1 MGSLAPEAGSGRKPP
16 RGTAA
21 PRDGARAPAFSGS
34 GSAAKGVRV
43 QPAGS
48 PPRSLSWPR
57 AGGRVR
63 PPGEGRRGESARE
76 RAGTARARRA
86 PAARAPPPGKQ
97 RASTR
102 AAAAPSPPPALAS
115 ELADCAAG
123 RSRAGRRQREAT
135 VRGGLPRPLRL
146 AGSSRPR
153 PAELPP
159 PPFFPRALG
168 GATLRPEPGTAQPPP
183 TFNVPH
189 SPARASSASFFPSP
203 PFPPPS
209 CLHFLKEGFF
219 SLSLPHIVAA
229 RERAGRAAEVR
240 RRGRGAAWGAA
251 GAAAAV
257 GEGAGAGSFVRAG
270 SPRRRCPRAAAGPAG
285 LLASLGARRG
295 ERCPR
300 PPRGPPHK
308 GPRSCVAAVAGR
320 GSPRRARKFVA
331 LLGALFVC
339 FPSEIFFFVIL
350 DKMSVRDVKIER
362 GTLMARGALQKVPFE
377 FCFSQGGS
385 SVLAGWIFSAGRE
398 NGQSSLLVDF
408 LKFVKCCI

>member
-21 PRDGARAPAFSGS
+21 PRDGARAPALSGT
-34 GSAAKGVRV
+34 GSTAKGGRG

-63 PPGEGRRGESARE
+63 PPGERRRGESARE
-76 RAGTARARRA
+76 RAGRARARRA
-86 PAARAPPPGKQ
+86 PGARAPPPGKQ
-97 RASTR
+97 RAR
-102 AAAAPSPPPALAS
+102 ALPPRPPLPPRLPRNLLTARPGGAEPGGGGGRPQRAGVSRVPSASPGARALA
-115 ELADCAAG
+115 
-123 RSRAGRRQREAT
+123 Q
-135 VRGGLPRPLRL
+135 P
-146 AGSSRPR
+146 SSY
-153 PAELPP
+153 
-159 PPFFPRALG
+159 PPFFPKALG

-219 SLSLPHIVAA
+219 SLSLPHTVAA

-251 GAAAAV
+251 GAAAAAV

-270 SPRRRCPRAAAGPAG
+270 RPRRRCPRAAAGPAG

-308 GPRSCVAAVAGR
+308 GPRSCVAAAAGR
-320 GSPRRARKFVA
+320 GSPPRARKFVA

-339 FPSEIFFFVIL
+339 F
-350 DKMSVRDVKIER
+350 
-362 GTLMARGALQKVPFE
+362 A
-377 FCFSQGGS
+377 
-385 SVLAGWIFSAGRE
+385 
-398 NGQSSLLVDF
+398 
-408 LKFVKCCI
+408 